1 MKKFRI
7 ENMHKGWFVGNFSP
21 TAFLTKDFEVC
32 FRTHPKGEKW
42 DHHYHT
48 EITEINL
55 LTRGKMILQGQELS
69 AGDIF
74 ILYPYEI
81 ADPVFLEDCDIVCV
95 KTPSCPDD
103 KIIIKEKA

>member
-1 MKKFRI
+1 
-7 ENMHKGWFVGNFSP
+7 VGDFAP

-32 FRTHPKGEKW
+32 FRTHPKNEKW

-48 EITEINL
+48 KTTEINL
-55 LTRGKMILQGQELS
+55 LTRGKMILQGKEIIE
-69 AGDIF
+69 GDIF

-81 ADPVFLEDCDIVCV
+81 ADPVFLEDCDIVCI

-103 KIIIKEKA
+103 KIIIGNNNERIE